1 MAQTSLSFI
10 LYDKGAYFGTEGFS
24 LLAERIWK
32 LCFIKVVI
40 ARNIPVARMF
50 LIFNVDGT
58 RGWTLGH
65 AGSGQDNSW

>member
-1 MAQTSLSFI
+1 MVQTSLSFI

-32 LCFIKVVI
+32 LCFILFVR
-40 ARNIPVARMF
+40 ARYIHVAKKL
-50 LIFNVDGT
+50 LIFNVYGT
-58 RGWTLGH
+58 RGRTLGH